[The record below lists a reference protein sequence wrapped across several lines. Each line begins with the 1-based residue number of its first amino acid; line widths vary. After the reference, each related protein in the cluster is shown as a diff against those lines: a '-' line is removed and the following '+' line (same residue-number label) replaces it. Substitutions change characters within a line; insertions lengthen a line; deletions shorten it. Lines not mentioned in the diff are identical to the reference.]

1 MTDANGRDADA
12 SRDADAIRYVVLRKL
27 ASGLRHT
34 LMGELQTIQ
43 FSAELAARML
53 GSGAD
58 NPKLE
63 ECIRQMPDQTRT
75 AVNSCRSMIEWL
87 RPEDKATTTVDE
99 ALRQCLRVAGDDWS
113 LRGIEAST
121 DVRTGGTLVSKPA
134 LRELLVTTLFT
145 LTDTHPGPIDIQIL
159 AEAEGD
165 EVIVTLR
172 AKRSE
177 RTSPFPPLTLY
188 RALTY
193 EDILTLARTHGVE
206 CICAGHAVTL
216 RLKVMPA
223 ATG

>member
-1 MTDANGRDADA
+1 
-12 SRDADAIRYVVLRKL
+12 
-27 ASGLRHT
+27 
-34 LMGELQTIQ
+34 
-43 FSAELAARML
+43 
-53 GSGAD
+53 
-58 NPKLE
+58 
-63 ECIRQMPDQTRT
+63 
-75 AVNSCRSMIEWL
+75 MIEWL
-87 RPEDKATTTVDE
+87 RPEDKATATVDE
-99 ALRQCLRVAGDDWS
+99 TLRQCLRVAGDDWS

-145 LTDTHPGPIDIQIL
+145 QTDTHPGPIDIQIL

-172 AKRSE
+172 AKRSG

-206 CICAGHAVTL
+206 
-216 RLKVMPA
+216 
-223 ATG
+223 